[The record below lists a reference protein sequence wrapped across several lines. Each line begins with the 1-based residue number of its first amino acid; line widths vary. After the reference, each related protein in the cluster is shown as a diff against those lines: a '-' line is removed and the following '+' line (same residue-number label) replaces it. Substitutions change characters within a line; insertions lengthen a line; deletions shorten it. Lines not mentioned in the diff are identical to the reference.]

1 MSDSEGNKNDFQKPY
16 IPWEES
22 LNVYRFDLD
31 QHGFPVFSDK
41 NLRLVWA
48 MVENDSDYN
57 SVKPEII
64 NSVFQ
69 RVLAGEEIAIKQAV
83 YLTDSVNST
92 HLATLCKSDMATIKE
107 KADQGDEV
115 FKKVRK
121 GWKVPDL
128 VKDEDESSEDEDEL
142 LVEDDDEQ
150 NDDEDK
156 NKPRLQNGRF
166 MTERE
171 LFHNRDYLMCLIKA
185 GKEQA
190 VYEIA
195 HYSEKYAKE
204 YLGIEIK
211 KNNFSFATKFCHY
224 ACVNGLDE
232 EKTGHNR
239 DLYCIYDSVVAQVLP
254 YYIWAYT
261 DKVVPGKCKKG
272 QTQYRLLEKL
282 LEDCRDDD
290 GSAGYQQFRSYYDS
304 VIKGIDAWREA
315 NGQKGLD
322 VPEIR
327 KEGAFSYRHVDRLIW
342 YYFKGRRLDEAKE
355 RFAELI
361 RW

>member
-22 LNVYRFDLD
+22 LNAYRFDLD

-92 HLATLCKSDMATIKE
+92 HLATLRKSDMATIKE

-171 LFHNRDYLMCLIKA
+171 LFHNRDDLMCLIKA

-211 KNNFSFATKFCHY
+211 KNNFSFAT
-224 ACVNGLDE
+224 
-232 EKTGHNR
+232 
-239 DLYCIYDSVVAQVLP
+239 
-254 YYIWAYT
+254 
-261 DKVVPGKCKKG
+261 
-272 QTQYRLLEKL
+272 
-282 LEDCRDDD
+282 
-290 GSAGYQQFRSYYDS
+290 
-304 VIKGIDAWREA
+304 
-315 NGQKGLD
+315 
-322 VPEIR
+322 
-327 KEGAFSYRHVDRLIW
+327 
-342 YYFKGRRLDEAKE
+342 
-355 RFAELI
+355 
-361 RW
+361 